1 MKRERIELLRKK
13 GIQFHGVSIGDPEDK
28 PHKDFFQ
35 KGIMLA
41 RKELGYHLDLS
52 NAIMAG
58 DSYTA
63 DLEVP
68 KNMFGFGLVVLFSGC
83 AMPPVAGFVF
93 LGVGIIYETIFSDAR
108 QLLLFITHCVLIA
121 FVEFA
126 CAVGLPQE
134 NVSLFSF
141 I

>member
-1 MKRERIELLRKK
+1 
-13 GIQFHGVSIGDPEDK
+13 
-28 PHKDFFQ
+28 
-35 KGIMLA
+35 
-41 RKELGYHLDLS
+41 
-52 NAIMAG
+52 MAH
-58 DSYTA
+58 
-63 DLEVP
+63 
-68 KNMFGFGLVVLFSGC
+68 SGT
-83 AMPPVAGFVF
+83 VF

-141 I
+141 IGILTFYRMYVFFVQYLEYPEEGYSIPNLIHFCSAAVFASLAAALYFNIRSQKQK